1 MDWLQFYILNE
12 NIKRLN
18 QGIQETPEQI
28 NFDSGDALSV
38 VIILAIATVL
48 GVLFIHWHNKYY

>member
-12 NIKRLN
+12 NIQRLN

-28 NFDSGDALSV
+28 NVTSGDVVSV
-38 VIILAIATVL
+38 IIILAIATVF
-48 GVLFIHWHNKYY
+48 GILFIYWHNKYY